1 VIMMSELYVP
11 LSQVL
16 DLINITNAANGFSD
30 YHAYLDLYDA
40 VENLPT
46 ILKEGKGY
54 DKSSE
59 SIFTL

>member
-1 VIMMSELYVP
+1 MSVMSELYIP

-30 YHAYLDLYDA
+30 YHAYLDLFDA

-46 ILKEGKGY
+46 IEK
-54 DKSSE
+54 DMN
-59 SIFTL
+59 TDAV